1 MLTWSAEC
9 FILSNATADQ
19 EATFA
24 VFDTKICS
32 PIVTLSTEDNA
43 KLLQHLK

>member
-9 FILSNATADQ
+9 FISSNATADQ

-24 VFDTKICS
+24 IFDRKSCI
-32 PIVTLSTEDNA
+32 PIATLSIQDSE